1 MATNLLQT
9 SEFRERENDVSSVKE
24 GSEDE
29 CDDDGKQK
37 LRPPP
42 IETPTN
48 VMGHGPRTPGG
59 SKEKEKKIGHRRVD
73 ETGIVTY
80 KKKPTSELMAAI
92 QLGIGASVGG
102 LSSKPE
108 RDVLMQ
114 DFQVV
119 DSVFFPSEGS
129 NLTPAHHYSDFRFK
143 TYAPIAFRYFREL
156 FGIQPDD
163 FLLSLCDEPLKELSN
178 PGASG
183 SIFYLTSDDEFIIK
197 TVQHKEADFLQKLL
211 PGYYMNLNQNPRTL
225 LPKFYGLYCYQCGGK
240 NIRFVVMNN
249 LLPSSV
255 RLHEKYDLKGST
267 YKRKASKH
275 ERSKN
280 SPTLKD
286 LDFIDIHPEGILLEK
301 DKHDALVKTMQRDCR
316 VLESFKIMDYSLLLG
331 IYNLDQVTRDKVKES
346 ETVNQETTT
355 NSSAGTS
362 QGGASSLPPDSLA
375 DSYPGATTSPPKT
388 GSSLARTKSMKTRLA
403 NYSTAIE
410 AIQASRG
417 YDDDED
423 EDEDIPPGGIP
434 AKNAKGERL
443 LMYMGVIDVLQS
455 YRFKKKFEHTMKS
468 IVIDGDTI
476 SVHRPSYYSQRF
488 QNFFEKRVFRK
499 LQTPLKHSP
508 SKRKPG
514 GPKKSSG
521 HSESEGVT
529 EVPRRTGVT
538 DRSHRTISFT
548 EDKTPIP
555 GTTGGRPDLL
565 PENSTPPPTFDEAVG
580 SLTPKRGRSGTDI
593 SHSPKSVSPSGE
605 SISEGRRPEVQVS
618 GTFQVTYQESS
629 TSLSHTSP
637 VMRTSPPLS
646 ISEST
651 PTHTDYTE
659 GTPSYTP
666 SSPSCYS
673 DIDQAFQA
681 ELDKDVQVQASPST
695 LSPARSKVTVTTT
708 SSTETSYTSALEN
721 PYSSDSERGPTNSD
735 SNYSDSARPSPDKVG
750 QGRINKPQVQ
760 GHISTPVS
768 NYNDIQNNST
778 NEEGEVSKTKGQSS
792 QGSNELEVQESE
804 VNVYDLESSLTYD
817 SDDSSFVTN
826 SEVSSTFS
834 MPDDPSSPSF
844 YGDGVHCVPPDVTT
858 TNTTK
863 FRKSVPYT
871 NTPHVPIPS
880 KPGGLINFLSS
891 GSPPSKLP
899 GDSHQNKGVTFK
911 AETVGSPRK
920 TVNSPD
926 NKYLRPQKSSSS
938 KVSAF
943 TRFRK
948 FSTSEDKVPV
958 KSGRSVQGMSVGT
971 FKPIQHET
979 SLHRPVSLKDFR
991 TLSNSPLLDEGSKRH
1006 RTLSTSPQSE
1016 RLARKQEEDKDRE
1029 STYL

>member
-9 SEFRERENDVSSVKE
+9 SEIRERENDVNSVKE

-42 IETPTN
+42 IETPAN

-119 DSVFFPSEGS
+119 DSVFFPAEGS

-255 RLHEKYDLKGST
+255 KLHEKYDLKGST

-275 ERSKN
+275 ERGKS

-301 DKHDALVKTMQRDCR
+301 DKHDALVKTIQRDCR

-331 IYNLDQVTRDKVKES
+331 IYNLDQAAREKAKES

-417 YDDDED
+417 YEDDED
-423 EDEDIPPGGIP
+423 EDEDTPPGGIP

-488 QNFFEKRVFRK
+488 QSFFEKRVFRK

-529 EVPRRTGVT
+529 EVPRRTGT
-538 DRSHRTISFT
+538 TERSHRTISFT

-681 ELDKDVQVQASPST
+681 ELDKDVQASPAS
-695 LSPARSKVTVTTT
+695 LSPARSKVTVITT

-735 SNYSDSARPSPDKVG
+735 SNYVDSARVSPDKA
-750 QGRINKPQVQ
+750 GRYSKPQQ
-760 GHISTPVS
+760 GHISTTAVS
-768 NYNDIQNNST
+768 NYNDIQSNST
-778 NEEGEVSKTKGQSS
+778 WNSEEGEKSKAKGQ
-792 QGSNELEVQESE
+792 
-804 VNVYDLESSLTYD
+804 
-817 SDDSSFVTN
+817 
-826 SEVSSTFS
+826 
-834 MPDDPSSPSF
+834 
-844 YGDGVHCVPPDVTT
+844 
-858 TNTTK
+858 
-863 FRKSVPYT
+863 
-871 NTPHVPIPS
+871 
-880 KPGGLINFLSS
+880 
-891 GSPPSKLP
+891 
-899 GDSHQNKGVTFK
+899 
-911 AETVGSPRK
+911 GSPRSEDLEVK
-920 TVNSPD
+920 ESETGAIIA
-926 NKYLRPQKSSSS
+926 Q
-938 KVSAF
+938 SAI
-943 TRFRK
+943 
-948 FSTSEDKVPV
+948 STSGGELSCV
-958 KSGRSVQGMSVGT
+958 VQ
-971 FKPIQHET
+971 
-979 SLHRPVSLKDFR
+979 SLPRDFVCLRHTCNRPYKQQLFSLGD
-991 TLSNSPLLDEGSKRH
+991 L
-1006 RTLSTSPQSE
+1006 
-1016 RLARKQEEDKDRE
+1016 
-1029 STYL
+1029 